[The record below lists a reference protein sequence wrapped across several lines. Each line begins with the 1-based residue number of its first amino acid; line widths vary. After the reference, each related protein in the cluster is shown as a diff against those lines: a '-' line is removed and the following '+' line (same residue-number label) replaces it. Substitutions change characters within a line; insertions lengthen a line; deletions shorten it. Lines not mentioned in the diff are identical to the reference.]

1 MKARKCIVWT
11 RFYAAWISKLRRWHF
26 RGWINVTLKLFQG
39 TRRRDCFSCTMSSG
53 AVRQARAGHTQ
64 GRWVC
69 LFLTNWIALK
79 RHFCD
84 LSFVLKASSDDFKF
98 TRTPTEKCETVLIAW
113 PTGGL
118 KSHQNITWTGNM
130 LLSPRQTSA
139 PRSDNEHVAFIL
151 SII

>member
-39 TRRRDCFSCTMSSG
+39 TRRREHFSCTMSSDKLLW
-53 AVRQARAGHTQ
+53 AGHTQ

-69 LFLTNWIALK
+69 LFLTNWIALR

-84 LSFVLKASSDDFKF
+84 VAFVLKASSDDFKL
-98 TRTPTEKCETVLIAW
+98 TRTPHGKVRNSVDSVTDSE
-113 PTGGL
+113 L
-118 KSHQNITWTGNM
+118 KSHQNINCTETCFFPPDKLPRPNQITNT
-130 LLSPRQTSA
+130 LLSSYQLF
-139 PRSDNEHVAFIL
+139 N
-151 SII
+151 